1 MSYILETEK
10 LTKTFGSFTAVREMT
25 VRIPASSVCGI
36 LGANGAGKTTTLN
49 MLCGLSRPTSGMIRI
64 DGEVLEFG
72 KSRYSRLGF
81 VPDVPQYYKWMK
93 PKELMRFVGEL
104 YYMRGPALTSRIE
117 ELLHKVGLEGCNKRI
132 GSFSRG
138 MKQRLGIAQ
147 ALLPEPKILVLDEP
161 TSALDPVGRSEVLEL
176 IRSLAGELT
185 ILLSSHNLYE
195 VEQIC
200 DRILMMDQGKVIA
213 DDSLVSIKSKSA
225 LNTLELQTE
234 SLELLQTAASL
245 LIEHPQVLD
254 VEILEERNALNLNVA
269 DLREAQ
275 LYIPQL
281 LSGAGIPLMLF
292 RITEPTLEQFFLKM
306 VNAR

>member
-10 LTKTFGSFTAVREMT
+10 LTKTFGSFTAVQEMT
-25 VRIPASSVCGI
+25 VRIPDSSVCGI
-36 LGANGAGKTTTLN
+36 LGANGAGKTTTLK
-49 MLCGLSRPTSGMIRI
+49 MLCGLSRPTSGIIRI
-64 DGEVLEFG
+64 DGEMLEFG
-72 KSRYSRLGF
+72 KPHDSRLGF

-104 YYMRGPALTSRIE
+104 YNMSGPALSSRIE
-117 ELLHKVGLEGCNKRI
+117 GLLHKVGLEGCNKRI

-147 ALLPEPKILVLDEP
+147 ALLPEPKLLILDEP

-176 IRSLAGELT
+176 IRSLGGELT

-195 VEQIC
+195 VEQVC

-213 DDSLVSIKSKSA
+213 DDLLVNIKSRSA

-234 SLELLQTAASL
+234 SLELLQAAASL
-245 LIEHPQVLD
+245 LSGHPQVLEAE
-254 VEILEERNALNLNVA
+254 VLEERKMLSLNVA
-269 DLREAQ
+269 DIRQAQ
-275 LYIPQL
+275 LYIPHL
-281 LSGAGIPLMLF
+281 LSDAGIPLTLF
-292 RITEPTLEQFFLKM
+292 RMTEPTLEQFFLKM
-306 VNAR
+306 VNVR